1 MDYTKLNAEFVEKF
15 GELEKL
21 CSDIYSQKHG
31 VSCYI
36 DDMLSKNGERVVI
49 NWDYYEKRLKD
60 IRYKRNKLTHG
71 EVGFSENF
79 AQKEDI
85 SFISD
90 FINLIF
96 KSEDPLSIYNKKMAK
111 GSTKKTTEQPEI
123 VYKYSQSQDANNSS
137 ASSVLTVTLVIVII
151 CIIGCILYNIL
162 N

>member
-1 MDYTKLNAEFVEKF
+1 MDYTKINAEFVEKF

-36 DDMLSKNGERVVI
+36 DDMLSKRGERYVF

-85 SFISD
+85 DFIQD

-96 KSEDPLSIYNKKMAK
+96 KREDPLSLYNKKVNK
-111 GSTKKTTEQPEI
+111 KVSDNIKQSQNTVIISKPKKTNF
-123 VYKYSQSQDANNSS
+123 SD
-137 ASSVLTVTLVIVII
+137 VLLITGIIILVIII
-151 CIIGCILYNIL
+151 ACLIFNSQ
-162 N
+162 

>member
-1 MDYTKLNAEFVEKF
+1 MDYTKINAEFVEKF

-85 SFISD
+85 DFIQD

-96 KSEDPLSIYNKKMAK
+96 KREDPLSLYNKKVNK
-111 GSTKKTTEQPEI
+111 KVSVNIKQSQNTVIISKPKKTNF
-123 VYKYSQSQDANNSS
+123 SD
-137 ASSVLTVTLVIVII
+137 VLLITGIIILVIII
-151 CIIGCILYNIL
+151 ACLIFN
-162 N
+162 NQ

>member
-1 MDYTKLNAEFVEKF
+1 MDYTKINAEFVEKF

-36 DDMLSKNGERVVI
+36 DDMLSKSGERYVL
-49 NWDYYEKRLKD
+49 NWEYHKKRLKD
-60 IRYKRNKLTHG
+60 VRYKRNKLTHG

-85 SFISD
+85 DFIQD

-96 KSEDPLSIYNKKMAK
+96 KSEDPLSLYNKKVNK
-111 GSTKKTTEQPEI
+111 KVSVNIKQSQNTVIISKPKKTNF
-123 VYKYSQSQDANNSS
+123 SD
-137 ASSVLTVTLVIVII
+137 VLLITGIIILVIII
-151 CIIGCILYNIL
+151 ACLIFN
-162 N
+162 NQ

>member
-1 MDYTKLNAEFVEKF
+1 MDYTKINAEFVEKF

-36 DDMLSKNGERVVI
+36 DDMISKSGERYVL
-49 NWDYYEKRLKD
+49 NWEYHKKRLKD
-60 IRYKRNKLTHG
+60 VRYKRNKLTHG

-85 SFISD
+85 DFIQD

-96 KSEDPLSIYNKKMAK
+96 KREDPLSIYNKKIAN
-111 GSTKKTTEQPEI
+111 GYAKKTTEQPES

-137 ASSVLTVTLVIVII
+137 ASSVLTVTFAIVII

>member
-85 SFISD
+85 DFIQD

-96 KSEDPLSIYNKKMAK
+96 KREDPLSLYNKKVSVNIK
-111 GSTKKTTEQPEI
+111 QSQNTVIISKPKKTNF
-123 VYKYSQSQDANNSS
+123 SD
-137 ASSVLTVTLVIVII
+137 VLLITGIIILVIII
-151 CIIGCILYNIL
+151 ACLIFN
-162 N
+162 NQ

>member
-1 MDYTKLNAEFVEKF
+1 MDYTKINAEFVEKF

-36 DDMLSKNGERVVI
+36 DDMLSKSGERYVF

-85 SFISD
+85 TFISD
-90 FINLIF
+90 FIRLIF
-96 KSEDPLSIYNKKMAK
+96 KSEDPISIY
-111 GSTKKTTEQPEI
+111 TKKINAQRPTKTEKSAPRVEQIPQ
-123 VYKYSQSQDANNSS
+123 KQGCSS
-137 ASSVLTVTLVIVII
+137 ALIITLII
-151 CIIGCILYNIL
+151 ILICVIGCVIYNFL
-162 N
+162 H

>member
-1 MDYTKLNAEFVEKF
+1 MDYTKINAEFVEKF

-36 DDMLSKNGERVVI
+36 DDMISKSGERYVL
-49 NWDYYEKRLKD
+49 NWEYHKKRLKD
-60 IRYKRNKLTHG
+60 VRYKRNKLTHG

-85 SFISD
+85 DFIQD

-96 KSEDPLSIYNKKMAK
+96 KSEDPLSLYNKKVNK
-111 GSTKKTTEQPEI
+111 KVSVNIKQSQNTVIISKPKKTNF
-123 VYKYSQSQDANNSS
+123 SD
-137 ASSVLTVTLVIVII
+137 VLLITGIIILVIII
-151 CIIGCILYNIL
+151 ACLIFN
-162 N
+162 NQ

>member
-21 CSDIYSQKHG
+21 CGDIYSQKHG

-90 FINLIF
+90 FISLIF
-96 KSEDPLSIYNKKMAK
+96 KSEDPLSLYNKKVN
-111 GSTKKTTEQPEI
+111 KKVSVNKQQPQNTVKMSENKI
-123 VYKYSQSQDANNSS
+123 TNFSD
-137 ASSVLTVTLVIVII
+137 VLLITGIIILVVII
-151 CIIGCILYNIL
+151 ACLIFNK
-162 N
+162 